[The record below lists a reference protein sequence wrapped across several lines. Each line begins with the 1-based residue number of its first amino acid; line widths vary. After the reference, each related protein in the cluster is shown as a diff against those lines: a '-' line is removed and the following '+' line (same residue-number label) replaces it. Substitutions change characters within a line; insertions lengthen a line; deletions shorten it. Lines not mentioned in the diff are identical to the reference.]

1 MSHHT
6 EPQGLIAR
14 LWIYQEE
21 RFPIVKHGI
30 LIASFSFCA
39 VCLSALLRNDPD
51 WPTIQTSLTAFISL
65 FLFFLQ
71 LRIADE
77 FKDQENDAKFR
88 PERPVPRGLVT
99 LNELKWLGLI
109 AAAIQLLLAYLLH
122 PPLILLL
129 LIVWGYMAIM
139 SVEFFVPDWLHRHPF
154 TYLWSHMLIMPLIDL
169 FATGSDWLQFGS
181 YPPDGLIWFLIV
193 SFFNGVVIEIGRKT
207 WAPTQ
212 EREGVESY
220 SADWGIKRSIVTWI
234 AAILLSFISACMV
247 AVEIAFFIP
256 VVISLSLFAALC
268 TLLGIAFIREPDVKK
283 TKLLEN
289 ASGLWV
295 AGLYLILG
303 IIPMGYNV
311 WLS

>member
-1 MSHHT
+1 MNESA
-6 EPQGLIAR
+6 EQEGLVSR
-14 LWIYQEE
+14 LWEYQKE
-21 RFPIVKHGI
+21 RFPVVKHGI

-39 VCLSALLRNDPD
+39 VSLSALLRADPA
-51 WPTIQTSLTAFISL
+51 WPSLQTGATAFACL

-77 FKDQENDAKFR
+77 FKDQENDARFR

-99 LNELKWLGLI
+99 LNELKWLGVM
-109 AAAIQLLLAYLLH
+109 AAFVQLLLSYLLH
-122 PPLILLL
+122 PPLIFLLVL
-129 LIVWGYMAIM
+129 AWGYMAIM
-139 SVEFFVPDWLHRHPF
+139 SVEFFVPTWLKRHPF

-169 FATGSDWLQFGS
+169 FATGCDWLQFDS
-181 YPPDGLIWFLIV
+181 YPPDGLILFLIV

-207 WAPTQ
+207 WAPVQ

-220 SADWGIKRSIVTWI
+220 SADWGIKRSISIWL
-234 AAILLSFISACMV
+234 AAILLSFICASVV
-247 AVEIAFFIP
+247 AMKIAFFLP
-256 VVISLSLFAALC
+256 VLITLFIFASLC
-268 TLLGIAFIREPDVKK
+268 TMLGIAFIRKPDPKK
-283 TKLLEN
+283 SKLLEN

-311 WLS
+311 WLN